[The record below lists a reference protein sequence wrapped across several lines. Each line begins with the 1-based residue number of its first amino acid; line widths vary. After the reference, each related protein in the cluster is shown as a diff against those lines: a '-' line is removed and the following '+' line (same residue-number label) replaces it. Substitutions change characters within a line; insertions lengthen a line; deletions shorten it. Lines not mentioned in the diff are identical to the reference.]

1 MNIAVFL
8 TVASATFIA
17 FVFEHLPLPEMLFWF
32 QPNWVLLLVTLLVL
46 QAPKQFGFWLALP
59 LGLMLD
65 VERATL
71 LGLHVAL
78 LVIHIALLQAL
89 YRRLMRYHTIQQ
101 AGIVFLLVVL
111 HQMMGYWLTWLVQG
125 YAVPVVI
132 WTPALVS
139 AFLWLWLSGLSYAVR
154 RGLHIS

>member
-1 MNIAVFL
+1 MNIAGVL
-8 TVASATFIA
+8 LVATATFIA
-17 FVFEHLPLPEMLFWF
+17 FTLEHLPLPEMLFWF
-32 QPNWVLLLVTLLVL
+32 QPNWVLLLATLLVV
-46 QAPKQFGFWLALP
+46 QAPKSFGLWIALP

-78 LVIHIALLQAL
+78 LVIHVALLQAL
-89 YRRLMRYHTIQQ
+89 YRRLLRYHTIQQ

-111 HQMMGYWLTWLVQG
+111 HQMLSYWLTWLVQG

-132 WTPALVS
+132 WTPAFVS
-139 AFLWLWLSGLSYAVR
+139 ALLWLWLSGLAYAVR
-154 RGLHIS
+154 RGLHVS